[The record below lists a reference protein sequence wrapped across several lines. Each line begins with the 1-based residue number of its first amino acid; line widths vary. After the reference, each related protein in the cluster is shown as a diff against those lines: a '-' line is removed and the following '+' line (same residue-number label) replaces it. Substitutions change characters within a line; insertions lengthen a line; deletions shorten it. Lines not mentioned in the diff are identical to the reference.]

1 MATEWYY
8 TSDRR
13 KLGPVSSRDL
23 RTLAAQGKL
32 SSGDY
37 VWRAGLPRWEQV
49 SVVPGLM
56 GMKTDGMV
64 RNSSR
69 ATGMASVKT
78 RVETPG
84 DSVKQ
89 PEMAP
94 PSDNDRIGCVKE
106 KAKDTFRMYRL
117 FWSRI
122 CRSDFNWI
130 RATPQE
136 VAALESAATPV
147 GSSLAQ
153 DYASWRRSL
162 LMVCVLVLGVTL
174 AFSANDI
181 RLGMSDDSRHPVMR
195 VQNGVFFLFQVISF
209 GLCLVAA
216 ARWSSIPS
224 SKAYAT
230 AAWLVQFAGPFL
242 VLLLP
247 LSLFVSS
254 KMALLALGLHSV
266 AVLAPKIFGL
276 FPGIIRCSLS
286 LKTLLPESAVPGW
299 LCMLAAPV
307 YALFLVLA
315 AITALQT
322 SFVILGAGLLLL
334 AAGSSAVFV
343 RARSILSPASQEDA
357 SQAVAR
363 VRRIQFLFQS
373 AGLSLVAFQVIRHAD
388 FQWDWVNSIV
398 VFIFSFLGNVT
409 LLTVVMSD
417 SLLCMIHQGQRQAE
431 SVAGTDIADGFQK
444 RLVQLA
450 DCGLT
455 DFGARKIGAVT
466 GFGNRLNRLGRLKV
480 PGSRSL
486 PVAG

>member
-8 TSDRR
+8 TSGRR

-23 RTLAAQGKL
+23 RALAAQGKL

-56 GMKTDGMV
+56 EKGAGGMV
-64 RNSSR
+64 RNSPG
-69 ATGMASVKT
+69 ATAVAPVQT
-78 RVETPG
+78 RVGTPG
-84 DSVKQ
+84 DRVKQ

-94 PSDNDRIGCVKE
+94 PGDNEGIGSVKD
-106 KAKDTFRMYRL
+106 KARDAFQLYRL

-122 CRSDFNWI
+122 CRSDFHRI

-254 KMALLALGLHSV
+254 KMALVALGLHSV

-299 LCMLAAPV
+299 LCVLAAPV

-357 SQAVAR
+357 SRAVAR
-363 VRRIQFLFQS
+363 VRRIQSLFQA
-373 AGLSLVAFQVIRHAD
+373 AGLGLVAFQVMRHAD

-398 VFIFSFLGNVT
+398 VFILSFLGNVT

-417 SLLCMIHQGQRQAE
+417 SMLCMIHQGQRQSE
-431 SVAGTDIADGFQK
+431 SVAGTDIADGFRK

-455 DFGARKIGAVT
+455 DFGAREIGAVT
-466 GFGNRLNRLGRLKV
+466 GIGTRLNRLGRLRS
-480 PGSRSL
+480 PGGRSL